1 MDNAVPLLELKN
13 ITKSFSGTRVLEDVN
28 LKIYPGE
35 IVGLIGENG
44 AGKTTLM
51 SILFGMPVISE
62 TGGYGGEILL
72 DGKVVNFAS
81 PFEALDAGIG
91 MVHQEFSLI
100 PGFTTTENIMLNR
113 E

>member
-62 TGGYGGEILL
+62 TGGY
-72 DGKVVNFAS
+72 
-81 PFEALDAGIG
+81 P
-91 MVHQEFSLI
+91 
-100 PGFTTTENIMLNR
+100 P
-113 E
+113 